1 MLNNNKKT
9 PSFNITKLLERQ
21 QISNELNYQ
30 RALIADRHLNLL
42 SKDDPSMKAKRNQLR
57 TLIVQYEN
65 KVWNKVDKITK
76 SQVKESDTLEQLAER
91 ERLFIQYRKEA
102 IRKKLKQHGL
112 TQEDLATLLGHKS
125 KTHMSELMNGLVPF
139 TLRDLIIIH
148 HTLHI
153 KINALVPTFLSP
165 TDRNQV
171 AQAIR
176 RLNKPGLAF
185 SEPIRTT

>member
-1 MLNNNKKT
+1 MVNNNKKA

-30 RALIADRHLNLL
+30 RALIADRQLKLL
-42 SKDDPSMKAKRNQLR
+42 SKDDPSMKAMRNQLR

-65 KVWNKVDKITK
+65 KVWNKVDNITTT
-76 SQVKESDTLEQLAER
+76 QIQESDTLEQLAER
-91 ERLFIQYRKEA
+91 ERMFIQHRKEA
-102 IRKKLKQHGL
+102 IRKKLKQHRL

-153 KINALVPTFLSP
+153 KINTLVPTFLSP

-171 AQAIR
+171 AQALR
-176 RLNKPGLAF
+176 RLNKPGLAL
-185 SEPIRTT
+185 SERL